1 MSRSDTARIDRGQ
14 ALVGQGVERAYT
26 QADFSRFPPSRLEQM
41 NPSLR
46 VNPATA
52 KSAFLGNMDNPFA
65 GGFQQQRARG
75 ANYLNYERA
84 APNVGGPLIAP
95 QVPEGYV
102 PPGTEPE
109 VIRVYPDGTPVGD
122 EETTDNTDPSEIN
135 LDDSPFMQEINQD
148 RIERGLPPFETFQE
162 YIFSGLGGPGRL
174 SGLFGGMAGIGGGIG
189 MAEGGIASVQPQ
201 YMADGGI
208 MAALGGIGRGIGGAL
223 TGAGGAIGNALQG
236 IGGGIGRGIEAL
248 GGMAQQANANYQANQ
263 KKQEKRLEDMTREE
277 LIEYIK
283 SGGKSSGN
291 SGIEALQGLSD
302 RFIDFA
308 TGKPAGGTNAL
319 RQMGDPSMLGYSD
332 PMRNATPPTF
342 GGLADGG
349 EVEYPRMN
357 GPISGPGTETSDD
370 IPAMLSDG
378 EFVVNAK
385 AVRGIGRLKGAGK
398 TKAEQRQEG
407 ARMMYA
413 LQRAGEKAMGKA

>member
-1 MSRSDTARIDRGQ
+1 MGRMRPMSDKDRIDRGQ
-14 ALVGQGVERAYT
+14 QLVGQGVEQAYT

-41 NPSLR
+41 NPGLR

-52 KSAFLGNMDNPFA
+52 QSVFLGNLANPFA
-65 GGFQQQRARG
+65 GGFQQQRMPG
-75 ANYLNYERA
+75 AQYANYERA
-84 APNVGGPLIAP
+84 APNVGGPLTAP
-95 QVPEGYV
+95 QVPAGYV
-102 PPGTEPE
+102 PAGTEPE
-109 VIRVYPDGTPVGD
+109 VIKIYPDGTPVGD
-122 EETTDNTDPSEIN
+122 EEEDETDLSEIN
-135 LDDSPFMQEINQD
+135 LDDSPFLQEINQQ
-148 RIERGLPPFETFQE
+148 RIDRGLPPFETFQD
-162 YIFSGLGGPGRL
+162 YIFSSLGGPGRL
-174 SGLFGGMAGIGGGIG
+174 SGMFGGLSGLAGGVG

-208 MAALGGIGRGIGGAL
+208 MSTIGGAL
-223 TGAGGAIGNALQG
+223 RG
-236 IGGGIGRGIEAL
+236 IGSGIGRGIEAL
-248 GGMAQQANANYQANQ
+248 GGLAQQGLQNYQANQ
-263 KKQEKRLEDMTREE
+263 QRREKRLEEMTREE

-291 SGIEALQGLSD
+291 SGISGLQQVTD
-302 RFIDFA
+302 RVIDA
-308 TGKPAGGTNAL
+308 VTGKPAGGTNAL
-319 RQMGDPSMLGYSD
+319 RQMGDLSMLGY
-332 PMRNATPPTF
+332 AE
-342 GGLADGG
+342 GGD
-349 EVEYPRMN
+349 VEYPRVN

>member
-26 QADFSRFPPSRLEQM
+26 QADFGRFPASRLEQM

-46 VNPATA
+46 LNPAKA
-52 KSAFLGNMDNPFA
+52 KSAFLGNMANPFA

-122 EETTDNTDPSEIN
+122 EETTNNTDPSEIN

-201 YMADGGI
+201 YLAGGGI

-236 IGGGIGRGIEAL
+236 VGGGIGRGIEAL
-248 GGMAQQANANYQANQ
+248 GGMAQQANENYQANQ

-302 RFIDFA
+302 RFIDKV
-308 TGKPAGGTNAL
+308 TDQSAGSTNA
-319 RQMGDPSMLGYSD
+319 
-332 PMRNATPPTF
+332 MRKAMPTF

>member
-14 ALVGQGVERAYT
+14 ALVGQGVEQAYT
-26 QADFSRFPPSRLEQM
+26 QADFGRFPPSRLEQM
-41 NPSLR
+41 NPGLR

-52 KSAFLGNMDNPFA
+52 QSAFLGNMDNPFA

-75 ANYLNYERA
+75 ANYLNYEA
-84 APNVGGPLIAP
+84 MPSNVGGSMSQPGP
-95 QVPEGYV
+95 PEGYV
-102 PPGTEPE
+102 QPGTEPE

-122 EETTDNTDPSEIN
+122 EETTDDTDSSGIN
-135 LDDSPFMQEINQD
+135 LDDSPFFQQINQD
-148 RIERGLPPFETFQE
+148 RIDKGLPPFETFAD
-162 YIFSGLGGPGRL
+162 YIFSGLGGTGRL
-174 SGLFGGMAGIGGGIG
+174 SNLFGGMAGIGGEVG
-189 MAEGGIASVQPQ
+189 MAEGGIASLEPM
-201 YMADGGI
+201 YMSGGGI
-208 MAALGGIGRGIGGAL
+208 MATLGGIGRGIGGAL

-236 IGGGIGRGIEAL
+236 VGGGIGRGIEAL
-248 GGMAQQANANYQANQ
+248 GGMAQQANANYQENQ
-263 KKQEKRLEDMTREE
+263 KKKEKRIEDMTREE

-291 SGIEALQGLSD
+291 SGIEALQGLTD

-308 TGKPAGGTNAL
+308 TGRPGGGTNAL
-319 RQMGDPSMLGYSD
+319 REMGDTSMLGYSD
-332 PMRNATPPTF
+332 PMTNATPPTF

-349 EVEYPRMN
+349 SVEHPRMN

>member
-14 ALVGQGVERAYT
+14 ALVGQGVEKAYT
-26 QADFSRFPPSRLEQM
+26 QADFGRFPPSRLEQM
-41 NPSLR
+41 NPGLR
-46 VNPATA
+46 GNPATA
-52 KSAFLGNMDNPFA
+52 QSAFLGNLANPFA
-65 GGFQQQRARG
+65 GQFQQQRARG
-75 ANYLNYERA
+75 ANYLNYEA
-84 APNVGGPLIAP
+84 MPSNVGGPMLQP
-95 QVPEGYV
+95 QVPPGYV
-102 PPGTEPE
+102 PPGTQPE
-109 VIRVYPDGTPVGD
+109 VIKVYPDGTPVGD
-122 EETTDNTDPSEIN
+122 EEEDETDLSEIN
-135 LDDSPFMQEINQD
+135 LDDSPFFQQINQD
-148 RIERGLPPFETFQE
+148 RIERGLAPFETFAD
-162 YIFSGLGGPGRL
+162 YIFHDLGGTGRL
-174 SGLFGGMAGIGGGIG
+174 SNLFGGMAGIGGGIG

-201 YMADGGI
+201 YMAGGGI

-291 SGIEALQGLSD
+291 SGISGLQQVTD
-302 RFIDFA
+302 KFIDFA

-319 RQMGDPSMLGYSD
+319 RQMGDLSMLGYSD

-342 GGLADGG
+342 GGYADGG
-349 EVEYPRMN
+349 DVEYPRMN

-413 LQRAGEKAMGKA
+413 LQRAGEKAMRKA

>member
-14 ALVGQGVERAYT
+14 ELVGQGVERAYT

-41 NPSLR
+41 NPGLR
-46 VNPATA
+46 GNPATA
-52 KSAFLGNMDNPFA
+52 QSAFLGNLANPFA
-65 GGFQQQRARG
+65 GGFQQQRMPG
-75 ANYLNYERA
+75 AQYANYERA
-84 APNVGGPLIAP
+84 APNVGGPMLQP
-95 QVPEGYV
+95 QVPPGYV
-102 PPGTEPE
+102 PPGTQPE
-109 VIRVYPDGTPVGD
+109 VIKVYPDGEPVGD
-122 EETTDNTDPSEIN
+122 EEPLDLSNATEDQILQNIN
-135 LDDSPFMQEINQD
+135 ESRIAQGQEPFGSMEEFRADLQRNIGN
-148 RIERGLPPFETFQE
+148 I
-162 YIFSGLGGPGRL
+162 IGGEGGFNP
-174 SGLFGGMAGIGGGIG
+174 FGGMSGIAGGIG

-201 YMADGGI
+201 YMAGGGI
-208 MAALGGIGRGIGGAL
+208 MAALGGLGRGIGGAL

-248 GGMAQQANANYQANQ
+248 GGMAQQANENYQANQ
-263 KKQEKRLEDMTREE
+263 KKREKRLEEMTREE
-277 LIEYIK
+277 LIELIK
-283 SGGKSSGN
+283 TGKKPSGN
-291 SGIEALQGLSD
+291 SGISGLQQVTD
-302 RFIDFA
+302 RFIDA
-308 TGKPAGGTNAL
+308 VSNRPAGGTNSL

-332 PMRNATPPTF
+332 PMRNATPTF
-342 GGLADGG
+342 GGFADGG
-349 EVEYPRMN
+349 DVEYPRMN

-413 LQRAGEKAMGKA
+413 LQRAGEKAMRKA

>member
-1 MSRSDTARIDRGQ
+1 MSKSDTARIDRGQ
-14 ALVGQGVERAYT
+14 ALVGQGVEQAYT
-26 QADFSRFPPSRLEQM
+26 QADFGRFPASRLEQM

-52 KSAFLGNMDNPFA
+52 QSAFLGNMANPFA
-65 GGFQQQRARG
+65 GSFQLQRMPG
-75 ANYLNYERA
+75 AQYANYERM
-84 APNVGGPLIAP
+84 APNIGGPLTAP
-95 QVPEGYV
+95 QVPDGFV
-102 PPGTEPE
+102 PAGTQPE
-109 VIRVYPDGTPVGD
+109 TIRVYPDGTPVGD
-122 EETTDNTDPSEIN
+122 EETTDDIDPSNIN
-135 LDDSPFMQEINQD
+135 LDDSPFLQEINQQ
-148 RIERGLPPFETFQE
+148 RIDQGLPPFETFAD
-162 YIFSGLGGPGRL
+162 YIFHDIGGIGRL
-174 SGLFGGMAGIGGGIG
+174 SNIGLSGLSGGIG

-201 YMADGGI
+201 YMNEGGI
-208 MAALGGIGRGIGGAL
+208 MAALGGLGRGIGGAL

-248 GGMAQQANANYQANQ
+248 GGMAQQANENYQANQ
-263 KKQEKRLEDMTREE
+263 KKQEKRLEEMTREE

-283 SGGKSSGN
+283 SGGKPSSN
-291 SGIEALQGLSD
+291 SGISALQGLGD

-319 RQMGDPSMLGYSD
+319 RQIGDPSMLGYSD

-342 GGLADGG
+342 GGFADGG
-349 EVEYPRMN
+349 DVEYPRMN

-385 AVRGIGRLKGAGK
+385 AVRGIGRLEGAGK
-398 TKAEQRQEG
+398 SKEEQRREG

-413 LQRAGEKAMGKA
+413 LQKAGEKAMRKA

>member
-1 MSRSDTARIDRGQ
+1 MSRSDTKRIDRVQELAGR
-14 ALVGQGVERAYT
+14 GVEQAYT
-26 QADFSRFPPSRLEQM
+26 QADFGRFPPSRLEQM
-41 NPSLR
+41 NPGLR

-52 KSAFLGNMDNPFA
+52 QSAFLGNMANPFA
-65 GGFQQQRARG
+65 GGFQQQRVPG
-75 ANYLNYERA
+75 AQYANYERA
-84 APNVGGPLIAP
+84 APNVGGPLLAP
-95 QVPEGYV
+95 QVPAGYS
-102 PPGTEPE
+102 PAGTEPE
-109 VIRVYPDGTPVGD
+109 VIKVYPDGTPVP
-122 EETTDNTDPSEIN
+122 EETTDDIDPSNIN
-135 LDDSPFMQEINQD
+135 LDDSPFLQEINQQ
-148 RIERGLPPFETFQE
+148 RIDQGLPPFETFAD
-162 YIFSGLGGPGRL
+162 YISSQISVR
-174 SGLFGGMAGIGGGIG
+174 GIGGGIG

-201 YMADGGI
+201 YMAGGGI
-208 MAALGGIGRGIGGAL
+208 MAALGGLGRGIGGAL

-248 GGMAQQANANYQANQ
+248 GGLAQQANTNYQANQ

-283 SGGKSSGN
+283 SGGKSSDSDSNLG
-291 SGIEALQGLSD
+291 GLKNLSNM
-302 RFIDFA
+302 FIDSVMNR
-308 TGKPAGGTNAL
+308 PSGGTAAL
-319 RQMGDPSMLGYSD
+319 SQMGDPSMLGYSG

-342 GGLADGG
+342 GGFADGG
-349 EVEYPRMN
+349 DVEYPRMN
-357 GPISGPGTETSDD
+357 GPISGPGSETSDD

-398 TKAEQRQEG
+398 TKDEQRQEG

>member
-14 ALVGQGVERAYT
+14 ALVGQGVEKAYT
-26 QADFSRFPPSRLEQM
+26 QADFGRFPPSRLEQM
-41 NPSLR
+41 NPGLR

-52 KSAFLGNMDNPFA
+52 QSAFLGNMANPFA
-65 GGFQQQRARG
+65 GGFQQQRMPG
-75 ANYLNYERA
+75 AQYANYERA
-84 APNVGGPLIAP
+84 APNVGGSLLAP
-95 QVPEGYV
+95 RPPEGYV
-102 PPGTEPE
+102 PPGTQPE
-109 VIRVYPDGTPVGD
+109 VIRVNPDGTPAGD
-122 EETTDNTDPSEIN
+122 KDDVDQSDSNQFIENQQGFLDEVNEERADK
-135 LDDSPFMQEINQD
+135 
-148 RIERGLPPFETFQE
+148 GLPPFETFQD
-162 YIFSGLGGPGRL
+162 YINDTLLQGINL
-174 SGLFGGMAGIGGGIG
+174 SVGMAD
-189 MAEGGIASVQPQ
+189 GGIASVQPQ

-248 GGMAQQANANYQANQ
+248 GGMAQQASANYQANQ

-283 SGGKSSGN
+283 SGGKSNSGN
-291 SGIEALQGLSD
+291 TMGFNVPGIRAAFGLD
-302 RFIDFA
+302 KGA
-308 TGKPAGGTNAL
+308 AAPEGVGNLT
-319 RQMGDPSMLGYSD
+319 M
-332 PMRNATPPTF
+332 
-342 GGLADGG
+342 ADGG
-349 EVEYPRMN
+349 DVEYPRMN